1 MPTISLIRLL
11 LLASC
16 LGLAAPWLQ
25 AADGRNLGAQATTG
39 EGRRV
44 ALVIGNGKYPSAP
57 LRNPANDAR
66 AIALKLKSLGFE
78 TLLRENI
85 TQKEMSRAVTQF
97 GEKLAQG
104 GAMGLFYFAGHG
116 IQARGKNYLVPV
128 DAHITGESSVR
139 SETLDVDVILE
150 QLSSS
155 PLNIVIL
162 DACRNNP
169 FERRFRGTSGGLV
182 QMDAPKGT
190 LIAYATAP
198 GKVAMDGEGKNGMYT
213 AELLKALDEPGLKVE
228 DVFKRVRVNVARSTS
243 DQQVPWESS
252 SLTGDFYFR
261 QGNMPSAA
269 VPEAAPA
276 PAMQDTAIELSF
288 WESAEKSNAAADYA
302 AYLKKY
308 PQGQFVD
315 LARNRLAARPG
326 AAQLAS
332 VAPAPAIRPEG
343 PVSAPAPPKEG
354 DFWRYRGSN
363 QNGPDAPTYRVAR
376 VSADGI
382 ELRYASNTNEQI
394 TLVLNSDWNP
404 ISQLGQTG
412 ASDIKFVPFALHYQ
426 FPLAPGKKWRGTFK
440 GECGALCSFEVDSE
454 SEVRG
459 WERITVPAGSFDA
472 LRIDSRETFRYL
484 FGVTAQASGS
494 VWLVPELKRP
504 VKFAYT
510 FSGKKIQD
518 YELEAY
524 QIAR

>member
-1 MPTISLIRLL
+1 MF
-11 LLASC
+11 C
-16 LGLAAPWLQ
+16 LGLLSLSAS
-25 AADGRNLGAQATTG
+25 AADSRNLGAQATIS

-44 ALVIGNGKYPSAP
+44 ALVIGNGKYPDAP

-66 AIALKLKSLGFE
+66 AIALKLKALGFE
-78 TLLRENI
+78 TILRENI
-85 TQKEMSRAVTQF
+85 SQKEMSRAVTQF

-128 DAHITGESSVR
+128 DAQITGESSVR
-139 SETLDVDVILE
+139 SETLDVDVILD
-150 QLSSS
+150 QLSNSS
-155 PLNIVIL
+155 LNIVIL

-169 FERRFRGTSGGLV
+169 FERRFRGASGGLV

-198 GKVAMDGEGKNGMYT
+198 GKVALDGEGKNGTYT

-228 DVFKRVRVNVARSTS
+228 DVFKRVRVSVARATS

-261 QGNMPSAA
+261 QGANRPAASAEA
-269 VPEAAPA
+269 SAAPA
-276 PAMQDTAIELSF
+276 AMQDTAIELSY
-288 WESAEKSNAAADYA
+288 WESAEKRNAAADYA

-315 LARNRLAARPG
+315 LARNRLAAG
-326 AAQLAS
+326 AGDAQLAS
-332 VAPAPAIRPEG
+332 SAPTAPAIGREGPVVAPAL
-343 PVSAPAPPKEG
+343 PKEG
-354 DFWRYRGSN
+354 DFWKYRGSN

-376 VSADGI
+376 VSADSI
-382 ELRYASNTNEQI
+382 ELRYATNANEQI
-394 TLVLNSDWNP
+394 TLVLNKDWNP

-412 ASDIKFVPFALHYQ
+412 ASDIRFVPFAAHYQ
-426 FPLAPGKKWRGTFK
+426 FPLEPGKKWRATFR
-440 GECGALCSFEVDSE
+440 GECGALCSFETNSE

-459 WERITVPAGSFDA
+459 WEKVTVPAGTFNA
-472 LRIDSRETFRYL
+472 LRIDSRDTFRYV
-484 FGVTAQASGS
+484 FGMTAHATGS

-504 VKFAYT
+504 VKFDYT
-510 FSGKKIQD
+510 FSGKRIQD

-524 QIAR
+524 QVAR